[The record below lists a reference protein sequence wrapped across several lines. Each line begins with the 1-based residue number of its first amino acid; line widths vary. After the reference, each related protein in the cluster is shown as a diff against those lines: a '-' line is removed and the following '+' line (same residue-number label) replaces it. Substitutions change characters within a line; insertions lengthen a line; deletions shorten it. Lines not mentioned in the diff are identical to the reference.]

1 MLSDDRH
8 IINEETMAGNLSLP
22 VDIVGL
28 AFAIVLLT
36 SALAIIFWFWFLYR
50 MTGKNQYNSQQED
63 LQVLNH
69 QCEEVIQLIEM

>member
-8 IINEETMAGNLSLP
+8 IINEETMADNLSL
-22 VDIVGL
+22 VDFVGL
-28 AFAIVLLT
+28 VFAIVLLS

-50 MTGKNQYNSQQED
+50 ITGNNSQQED

>member
-8 IINEETMAGNLSLP
+8 IINEEIMADNLSL
-22 VDIVGL
+22 VDFEGL
-28 AFAIVLLT
+28 VFAIVLLS

-50 MTGKNQYNSQQED
+50 ITRNNSQQED

-69 QCEEVIQLIEM
+69 HCEEVIQLIEM

>member
-8 IINEETMAGNLSLP
+8 IINEETMADNLSL
-22 VDIVGL
+22 VDFVGL
-28 AFAIVLLT
+28 VFAIVLLS

-50 MTGKNQYNSQQED
+50 MTGNNQYNSQQED

>member
-8 IINEETMAGNLSLP
+8 IINEEIMADNLSL
-22 VDIVGL
+22 VDFEGL
-28 AFAIVLLT
+28 VFAIVLLS

-50 MTGKNQYNSQQED
+50 MTGNNQYNSQKED

-69 QCEEVIQLIEM
+69 HCEENIQWIEM

>member
-50 MTGKNQYNSQQED
+50 ITGNNSQQKD

>member
-8 IINEETMAGNLSLP
+8 IINEETMADNLSLP

-28 AFAIVLLT
+28 VFAIVLLT

-50 MTGKNQYNSQQED
+50 MTGKNSKQED

-69 QCEEVIQLIEM
+69 QCEENIQWIEI

>member
-8 IINEETMAGNLSLP
+8 IINEEIMADNLSL
-22 VDIVGL
+22 VDFEGL
-28 AFAIVLLT
+28 VFAIVLLS

-50 MTGKNQYNSQQED
+50 ITGNNSQQED
-63 LQVLNH
+63 LQVLKNH

>member
-8 IINEETMAGNLSLP
+8 IINEETMADNLSL
-22 VDIVGL
+22 VDFVGL
-28 AFAIVLLT
+28 VFAIVLLS

-50 MTGKNQYNSQQED
+50 ITGNNSQKED

-69 QCEEVIQLIEM
+69 HCEENIQWIEM

>member
-1 MLSDDRH
+1 MLLDDRH
-8 IINEETMAGNLSLP
+8 IINEETMADNLSLP

-50 MTGKNQYNSQQED
+50 ITGKNQCNSQQED
-63 LQVLNH
+63 LQVLK
-69 QCEEVIQLIEM
+69 VR

>member
-8 IINEETMAGNLSLP
+8 IINEETMADNLSLP

-28 AFAIVLLT
+28 VFAIVLLS

-50 MTGKNQYNSQQED
+50 MTGNNKYNSQQED
-63 LQVLNH
+63 LQVLK
-69 QCEEVIQLIEM
+69 VR